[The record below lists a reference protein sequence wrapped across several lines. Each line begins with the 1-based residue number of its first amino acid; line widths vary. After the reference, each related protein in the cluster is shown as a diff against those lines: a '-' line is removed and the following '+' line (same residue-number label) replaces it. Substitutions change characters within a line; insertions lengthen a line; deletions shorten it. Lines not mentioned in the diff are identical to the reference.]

1 MPLFSHLEE
10 ELKRALIARNMVVT
24 DTLKLVKSTMLSE
37 AKTASLPM
45 VTDEMFQVIIY
56 KQIKKYREAAELYS
70 SQNQAESARTK
81 KEEIAILEA
90 LLPAQLGKDE
100 LMVHIDEVLRDAQL
114 DLKMSNFKLFL
125 DQVIARV
132 GLAASRGDIARLLK
146 ERLKA

>member
-70 SQNQAESARTK
+70 SQNQAELARIK

-132 GLAASRGDIARLLK
+132 GLTASRGDIARLLK